1 MTIAKQLNDIETKL
15 DKIAA
20 ALGIEVDNPAV
31 AAIKGDTTFGQQ
43 VIDVVSA
50 RMGIS
55 PVDVKSHRRAAI
67 DSLARRVIC
76 YMLKKHSTYSLPR
89 IGTLIDKDHTTVYWY
104 LAQMKRC
111 QKENKEQYKYLMS
124 VVKYAE
130 NQLGLSS
137 EVACPVEHIA

>member
-50 RMGIS
+50 HG
-55 PVDVKSHRRAAI
+55 H
-67 DSLARRVIC
+67 LARR
-76 YMLKKHSTYSLPR
+76 
-89 IGTLIDKDHTTVYWY
+89 
-104 LAQMKRC
+104 C
-111 QKENKEQYKYLMS
+111 QKPS
-124 VVKYAE
+124 PR
-130 NQLGLSS
+130 
-137 EVACPVEHIA
+137 CH